1 MRRIHFAGATR
12 SVKPCHCRLRLQNS
26 FPDKEIGVLLLTIFV
41 RLSISIQTLRMRE
54 FFHRNDLIHEIVLL
68 VPNGPMARDAPNS
81 QHPNKWRLIAIPY
94 SKQSY
99 QSRWWPAFWF
109 LGFAWHPGIWGSH
122 FPREHLQR
130 WTTNKNNKRRRKRS
144 GRNIDRNQNK
154 KDGNPKR
161 NYMMRDVI
169 LTIYIYINDMKRLLW
184 LAGFTGAPQLLPL
197 VWCFVPSEEFVFVSF
212 QLPFRWGSWQ
222 SVNDFSTKKSCV
234 VREPKG
240 TKEETK
246 IESHWSQLCSA
257 IFIFRYVFWH
267 TKESITGLQKI
278 LVDFPTCSATS

>member
-169 LTIYIYINDMKRLLW
+169 LTIYIYKWYETPTLTCRFHW
-184 LAGFTGAPQLLPL
+184 GPPT
-197 VWCFVPSEEFVFVSF
+197 PSPGLMLRTIRGV
-212 QLPFRWGSWQ
+212 R
-222 SVNDFSTKKSCV
+222 
-234 VREPKG
+234 VRELPASIPLGLMAKCQRFLH
-240 TKEETK
+240 KK
-246 IESHWSQLCSA
+246 IVCRE
-257 IFIFRYVFWH
+257 R
-267 TKESITGLQKI
+267 T
-278 LVDFPTCSATS
+278 